1 MTRTSLRTA
10 SIYCLAIWAAI
21 WLLYLLIRFSRFD
34 IRVIP
39 GIGPIMLM
47 SLVVVVVAPIAATG
61 ISGLAAVRQPRALLN
76 WLIFGCATV
85 TLVGQVYLFINS
97 RWL

>member
-1 MTRTSLRTA
+1 
-10 SIYCLAIWAAI
+10 
-21 WLLYLLIRFSRFD
+21 
-34 IRVIP
+34 
-39 GIGPIMLM
+39 MLM

-61 ISGLAAVRQPRALLN
+61 ISGLAAVLQPRALLN

-85 TLVGQVYLFINS
+85 TLVGQVYLFMNS